1 MMEIAGHCA
10 GGTIDVIEPA
20 TGDILGPAGR
30 ANSLCACA
38 PAKTW
43 QPSWAKMADGDRAT
57 IFRRAAA
64 VLKHN
69 RAGVARLIGRETG
82 SIVLKAC

>member
-1 MMEIAGHCA
+1 VRARE
-10 GGTIDVIEPA
+10 DVA
-20 TGDILGPAGR
+20 ALVGQDAHGD
-30 ANSLCACA
+30 S
-38 PAKTW
+38 
-43 QPSWAKMADGDRAT
+43 AT
-57 IFRRAAA
+57 IFRRATA